1 MPITIHAYRRTFCL
15 SNAESDFT
23 AQDGDVLEKTINS
36 DYTITIPDGATVTLQ
51 GAGIN
56 DESKVTNSHRR
67 TGELPRPPQRTD
79 V

>member
-36 DYTITIPDGATVTLQ
+36 DYTITIPEV
-51 GAGIN
+51 
-56 DESKVTNSHRR
+56 
-67 TGELPRPPQRTD
+67 PR
-79 V
+79 